1 MPVEVIFTL
10 QIPLGHDQ
18 GAVSFIYSTRSESER
33 NEYLELL
40 HREGGLFGLA
50 LLLSFLQ

>member
-1 MPVEVIFTL
+1 MPVEVVFSL
-10 QIPLGHDQ
+10 QIPLDYDQ
-18 GAVSFIYSTRSESER
+18 GAVFFIYSTRSESER

-50 LLLSFLQ
+50 FLLSFLQ